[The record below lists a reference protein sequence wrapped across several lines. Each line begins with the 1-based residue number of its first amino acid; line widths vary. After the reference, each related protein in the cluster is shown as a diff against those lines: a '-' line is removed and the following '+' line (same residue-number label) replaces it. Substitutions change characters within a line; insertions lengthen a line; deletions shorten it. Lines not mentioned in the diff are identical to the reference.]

1 MVTSVLKGATR
12 EAALQR
18 LRLSALGSGTPGV
31 GPAAAPGV
39 PVSEG
44 RHCPSLPQ
52 LTLLQWPPL
61 PSSFFFF
68 FLEQM
73 PLCNCG
79 SGGGR
84 ADDEESGGA
93 TVTLSF
99 SSLHPCQPLFCFS
112 PTWY

>member
-1 MVTSVLKGATR
+1 MVTSVLKGATG

-39 PVSEG
+39 PASEG

-61 PSSFFFF
+61 PSRFFFF
-68 FLEQM
+68 SWNRCHCVTVGAGEVGRMTRSLEEPQ
-73 PLCNCG
+73 
-79 SGGGR
+79 
-84 ADDEESGGA
+84 
-93 TVTLSF
+93 
-99 SSLHPCQPLFCFS
+99 
-112 PTWY
+112 